1 MSGDGRK
8 ALLGILILPL
18 FAALGALI
26 LFGDSD
32 ILGNTL
38 MFVFGTNLIP
48 MLIGGLFS
56 GLLIRSFN
64 KSGGSP
70 ASRRWVALAPVLLP
84 FVFGVVWYL
93 MSILNQGAADA
104 GREYFAG
111 PFYLLG
117 LALGAGIIA
126 SIVYMVMP
134 KASARAEK

>member
-1 MSGDGRK
+1 MSGDGK
-8 ALLGILILPL
+8 KILLGILIVPL
-18 FAALGALI
+18 FATLGALI

-48 MLIGGLFS
+48 MLISGFFS
-56 GLLIRSFN
+56 GLLLRSFN

-70 ASRRWVALAPVLLP
+70 ANKRWVALAPILLP

-93 MSILNQGAADA
+93 MGILNWGAGDS

-117 LALGAGIIA
+117 LALGVGIIA
-126 SIVYMVMP
+126 TIVYMLMP
-134 KASARAEK
+134 KASARVGK

>member
-1 MSGDGRK
+1 MSDDGK
-8 ALLGILILPL
+8 KILLGIIILPL

-48 MLIGGLFS
+48 MLIGGFFS

-64 KSGGSP
+64 KSAGSP
-70 ASRRWVALAPVLLP
+70 ASKRWVALAPVLLP

-93 MSILNQGAADA
+93 MGILGQGADDS

-117 LALGAGIIA
+117 LALGVGIIA
-126 SIVYMVMP
+126 SIVYMLMP
-134 KASARAEK
+134 KTSA